1 MEKITELYNA
11 YLAKEREERRIN
23 ERIIDRELQI
33 ARLEKKKSKLGG
45 WHANLVIPLAEILT
59 PLLDCERYEILGPFG
74 LRGETS
80 IWFKKKD
87 STAKYCDYSLTLT
100 IHNEWDKDNYY
111 KGQYCMS
118 TMKSV
123 HLRYDTYERDNSYA
137 HGSIGE
143 LNGFNKIEAP
153 LPESIDEIIELI
165 KSRKGE

>member
-1 MEKITELYNA
+1 MEKITELYDA

-33 ARLEKKKSKLGG
+33 ARLEKKKEKLGG

-59 PLLDCERYEILGPFG
+59 PLLECESYEILGPFG

-100 IHNEWDKDNYY
+100 VHNEWETDNHY
-111 KGQYCMS
+111 KGQYCMN

-123 HLRYDTYERDNSYA
+123 HLRYDTYERDNSYER
-137 HGSIGE
+137 GSIGE

-153 LPESIDEIIELI
+153 LPESIDEIVKII

>member
-45 WHANLVIPLAEILT
+45 WHANLVIPLAEVLM
-59 PLLDCERYEILGPFG
+59 PLLGCDKYEILGPFG
-74 LRGETS
+74 LRAETS

-87 STAKYCDYSLTLT
+87 STAKYCDYSLSLT
-100 IHNEWDKDNYY
+100 VHNEWEKDNYY

-123 HLRYDTYERDNSYA
+123 HLRYDTYERDNSYQN
-137 HGSIGE
+137 GSIGE

>member
-1 MEKITELYNA
+1 MEKITELYDA

-59 PLLDCERYEILGPFG
+59 PLLECESYEILGPFG
-74 LRGETS
+74 LRAETS

-100 IHNEWDKDNYY
+100 VHNEWETDNHY

-123 HLRYDTYERDNSYA
+123 HLRYDTYERDNSYER
-137 HGSIGE
+137 GSIGE

-153 LPESIDEIIELI
+153 LPESIDEIVKII